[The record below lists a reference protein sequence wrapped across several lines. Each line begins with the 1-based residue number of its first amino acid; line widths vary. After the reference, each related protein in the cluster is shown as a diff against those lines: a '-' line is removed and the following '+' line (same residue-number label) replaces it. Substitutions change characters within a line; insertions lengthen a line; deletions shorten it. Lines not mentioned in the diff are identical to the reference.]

1 MRLGQ
6 DRLLTLP
13 FRIILGVVFLQ
24 GLIRL
29 PDAVRKSIRNDRVTG
44 EVLHT
49 DLPIW
54 PRSLLWQGWKQGK
67 VHRREWSPR
76 LIEAGLQ
83 IQHDVGSRLK
93 G

>member
-29 PDAVRKSIRNDRVTG
+29 SDAVRKSIRNERVS
-44 EVLHT
+44 EKVLHT
-49 DLPIW
+49 DLPI
-54 PRSLLWQGWKQGK
+54 RSLSI
-67 VHRREWSPR
+67 H
-76 LIEAGLQ
+76 
-83 IQHDVGSRLK
+83 
-93 G
+93 